1 MIERKS
7 FNYSKPPLKLQN
19 IGDQRKKED
28 LGPRKIVISGQI
40 QSFDMKGH
48 GMTLHE
54 NEIFVQF
61 INLISSLKM

>member
-48 GMTLHE
+48 DMT
-54 NEIFVQF
+54 
-61 INLISSLKM
+61 